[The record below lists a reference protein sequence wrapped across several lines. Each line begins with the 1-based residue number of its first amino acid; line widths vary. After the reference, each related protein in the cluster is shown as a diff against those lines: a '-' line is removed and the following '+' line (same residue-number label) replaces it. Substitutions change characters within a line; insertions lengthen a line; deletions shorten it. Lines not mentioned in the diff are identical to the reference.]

1 MYNDIP
7 PSGLA
12 RADEKRTR
20 AGCGW
25 ALVTDDVEISINI
38 RTRALSYRIL
48 SNVEFSFL
56 FLTFNLNAPFKSFL
70 CVDDALHDAPVMCF
84 PISFAFLVDGKVE
97 TISV

>member
-1 MYNDIP
+1 MIFP
-7 PSGLA
+7 HLVLA

-20 AGCGW
+20 ASCGW

-38 RTRALSYRIL
+38 RTRALSDRIL
-48 SNVEFSFL
+48 SDVEFSFFL
-56 FLTFNLNAPFKSFL
+56 FYFL
-70 CVDDALHDAPVMCF
+70 LKCSIKEISCVDDARHAPAVMCF

>member
-1 MYNDIP
+1 MSEWKARPCFSETKRIPFLYNDIP

-38 RTRALSYRIL
+38 RTGALSYLIERWI
-48 SNVEFSFL
+48 FL
-56 FLTFNLNAPFKSFL
+56 F
-70 CVDDALHDAPVMCF
+70 
-84 PISFAFLVDGKVE
+84 ISY
-97 TISV
+97 I